1 MWREVP
7 EDSKNEEIKFW
18 VSLVGVSGPSTLA
31 LTSLLVD
38 DRQKKLLFTKK
49 DAPGSPNRIDWC
61 QTPLKDLQYH
71 IRKKILEQFDEKPKN
86 KLTALNV
93 DAEDREHLSYVTK
106 SYLSTILYQFFFPF
120 ISKADE
126 HRIKNSMKAF
136 LTSMS
141 TADGDTFNGIKN
153 IQQFDEEDTTKVIAN
168 YITIVTNALSDTIES
183 LRGVDVLYT
192 VTVKSDGGEEDDRW
206 PVNIRNLD
214 GEAFKDSVTCLFV
227 NA

>member
-49 DAPGSPNRIDWC
+49 DAPGSPYRIDWR

-71 IRKKILEQFDEKPKN
+71 IRKKILEQFDEKLKN

-106 SYLSTILYQFFFPF
+106 SYLSTILYQFYRATGKRL
-120 ISKADE
+120 S
-126 HRIKNSMKAF
+126 
-136 LTSMS
+136 S
-141 TADGDTFNGIKN
+141 TMGYQTGSSPAPL
-153 IQQFDEEDTTKVIAN
+153 Q
-168 YITIVTNALSDTIES
+168 
-183 LRGVDVLYT
+183 
-192 VTVKSDGGEEDDRW
+192 
-206 PVNIRNLD
+206 
-214 GEAFKDSVTCLFV
+214 
-227 NA
+227 

>member
-1 MWREVP
+1 M
-7 EDSKNEEIKFW
+7 
-18 VSLVGVSGPSTLA
+18 
-31 LTSLLVD
+31 
-38 DRQKKLLFTKK
+38 
-49 DAPGSPNRIDWC
+49 
-61 QTPLKDLQYH
+61 
-71 IRKKILEQFDEKPKN
+71 
-86 KLTALNV
+86 
-93 DAEDREHLSYVTK
+93 SYVTK
-106 SYLSTILYQFFFPF
+106 SSLSTILYQFFFPF